1 MSTKRI
7 ITTDKAPRAIG
18 PYSVGVQVGEFLFTA
33 GQVGID
39 PQTGE
44 IVGGG
49 IEAETRQVLGN
60 LRSIL
65 EAAGTGMDQVI
76 KTTVFLRDMN
86 DFTRMNTVYA
96 EAFSQDFPAR
106 TTIQAVALP
115 KGAAV
120 EIEAVALIRST

>member
-7 ITTDKAPRAIG
+7 ITTDKAARAIG

-65 EAAGTGMDQVI
+65 EAAGPGMDQGI
-76 KTTVFLRDMN
+76 KTTVFLRARN
-86 DFTRMNTVYA
+86 EFSRMNTVYA
-96 EAFSQDFPAR
+96 EA
-106 TTIQAVALP
+106 VC
-115 KGAAV
+115 
-120 EIEAVALIRST
+120 E